1 MRKAVPL
8 RPTGYFLNPH
18 RQYPQS
24 PTRFRPITLCLRLPS
39 HNESKEKVSRNS
51 EHNYDHNYDEDY
63 PILVFAR
70 HPSEVDRIGHSN
82 QLHDHNN
89 DRNNQNINGRFN
101 ERNHFHERFN
111 ERFVP
116 HNPYFHQ
123 RFDRDLREFNR
134 YKRFTNDNSC
144 SLLDIENDH
153 TNTYT
158 NDQDYENDHEN
169 DRKNDHE
176 NHQTNNDGYSR
187 MNMSMDKATDG
198 TTIGATDETMDRTA
212 DTSQTLST
220 QSTTLPT
227 LQSTITRSVTM
238 CALPIRSSKTTHST
252 LKRTLSSSTLFAC
265 ELSTRSLDR
274 GPPIPIPSISS
285 TVLPSETELGIAV
298 VHNLNRARNP
308 CSERRGKTV
317 GCRLTGHVG

>member
-1 MRKAVPL
+1 M
-8 RPTGYFLNPH
+8 
-18 RQYPQS
+18 
-24 PTRFRPITLCLRLPS
+24 
-39 HNESKEKVSRNS
+39 SRNS
-51 EHNYDHNYDEDY
+51 EHNYDEDY

-70 HPSEVDRIGHSN
+70 HPSEVDRIGYGD
-82 QLHDHNN
+82 QLYDH
-89 DRNNQNINGRFN
+89 NNQNINGGFN
-101 ERNHFHERFN
+101 ERLNRFHERFN

-123 RFDRDLREFNR
+123 RFDRDLHEFNR

-169 DRKNDHE
+169 DGKNDHE
-176 NHQTNNDGYSR
+176 NHQVNNGGYR
-187 MNMSMDKATDG
+187 RIAT
-198 TTIGATDETMDRTA
+198 TGATDETMDRAT

-238 CALPIRSSKTTHST
+238 CSLPIRSSRTTHST
-252 LKRTLSSSTLFAC
+252 LKRTLSSSTLSVRT
-265 ELSTRSLDR
+265 LSTRSLDR

-285 TVLPSETELGIAV
+285 TVLSSETELGIAV
-298 VHNLNRARNP
+298 VHSLNRARNP
-308 CSERRGKTV
+308 RSERRGKTV
-317 GCRLTGHVG
+317 EYR

>member
-1 MRKAVPL
+1 
-8 RPTGYFLNPH
+8 
-18 RQYPQS
+18 
-24 PTRFRPITLCLRLPS
+24 
-39 HNESKEKVSRNS
+39 VSRNN
-51 EHNYDHNYDEDY
+51 EHNYDEDY

-70 HPSEVDRIGHSN
+70 HPSEVDRIGHGD

-89 DRNNQNINGRFN
+89 QNINGGFN
-101 ERNHFHERFN
+101 ERLNRFHECFN

-123 RFDRDLREFNR
+123 RFDRDLHEFNR

-169 DRKNDHE
+169 DSKNDHE
-176 NHQTNNDGYSR
+176 NYQVNNGGYRR
-187 MNMSMDKATDG
+187 MNMLSMDKATDRA
-198 TTIGATDETMDRTA
+198 TTGATDETMDRAT

-238 CALPIRSSKTTHST
+238 CSLPIRSSRTTHST
-252 LKRTLSSSTLFAC
+252 LKRTLSSSTLSMRT
-265 ELSTRSLDR
+265 LSTRSLDR

-285 TVLPSETELGIAV
+285 TVLPSESELGIAV
-298 VHNLNRARNP
+298 VHSLNRARNP
-308 CSERRGKTV
+308 RSERRGKTV
-317 GCRLTGHVG
+317 GCRLTGPVG